1 MAIRL
6 RRSEFMKDFFR
17 SQRKEQQ
24 EHDRLLKSPTTRH
37 NSR

>member
-1 MAIRL
+1 
-6 RRSEFMKDFFR
+6 MKDFFR

-24 EHDRLLKSPTTRH
+24 ELDRLLKPPTTRN

>member
-1 MAIRL
+1 
-6 RRSEFMKDFFR
+6 MKDFFR

-24 EHDRLLKSPTTRH
+24 ELDRLLKSPTTRN